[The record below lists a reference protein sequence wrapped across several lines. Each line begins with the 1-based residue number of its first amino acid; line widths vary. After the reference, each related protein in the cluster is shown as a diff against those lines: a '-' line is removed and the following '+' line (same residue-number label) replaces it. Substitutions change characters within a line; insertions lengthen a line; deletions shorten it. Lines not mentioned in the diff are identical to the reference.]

1 MSKGKTH
8 LLKIA
13 VMLILANLNLFA
25 QQVSAI
31 APD

>member
-13 VMLILANLNLFA
+13 VMLILSNLNLFA